1 MRRVTLRWNL
11 SSLQGSKEISNIL
24 KIVDS
29 VEVLSHLSVTGNGVL
44 QLAEIRLKEDK
55 TLDDI
60 SEISWLEVIE
70 VLEEEDDSVVV
81 SLLCTHPFAE
91 SAIELSN
98 IQVYPPYG
106 IDSVRGMEIRMSG
119 LSDSIRR
126 FVSTLRVVIPP
137 DKISVNSIRDSE
149 RNGWTDGLTEKQK
162 EVISYAIGRGYFEP
176 DSKVK
181 LKDIAEGL
189 GMARSTLGEHMKR
202 AEYEIMKK
210 VAEDLD

>member
-55 TLDDI
+55 TLEDI

-70 VLEEEDDSVVV
+70 VLEEEEDSVVV
-81 SLLCTHPFAE
+81 SLLCTHPFAK

-119 LSDSIRR
+119 LSDSVRK

-137 DKISVNSIRDSE
+137 DKISVNSIRDPK

-176 DSKVK
+176 DSKIK

>member
-1 MRRVTLRWNL
+1 M
-11 SSLQGSKEISNIL
+11 
-24 KIVDS
+24 
-29 VEVLSHLSVTGNGVL
+29 
-44 QLAEIRLKEDK
+44 KEDK
-55 TLDDI
+55 TLEDI
-60 SEISWLEVIE
+60 SEISWLEVGE
-70 VLEEEDDSVVV
+70 VLEEEHDSVVV
-81 SLLCTHPFAE
+81 SLLCTHSFAK

-119 LSDSIRR
+119 LSDSVRR
-126 FVSTLRVVIPP
+126 FVSILRVVLRR
-137 DKISVNSIRDSE
+137 DKLSVNSFRDPE
-149 RNGWTDGLTEKQK
+149 RNGWTDGLTKKQK

-176 DSKVK
+176 DSKIK

>member
-29 VEVLSHLSVTGNGVL
+29 VEVLSHLSFTGNGVL

-91 SAIELSN
+91 SAIDLSN

-119 LSDSIRR
+119 LSDSVRR

-176 DSKVK
+176 DSKIK

>member
-11 SSLQGSKEISNIL
+11 SSLRGSKEISKILNIVES
-24 KIVDS
+24 I
-29 VEVLSHLSVTGNGVL
+29 EVLSHLSVTKEGVV
-44 QLAEIRLKEDK
+44 QLAEIRLKEGK
-55 TLDDI
+55 KLQDI
-60 SEISWLEVIE
+60 SEIDWLEVIE
-70 VLEEEDDSVVV
+70 VLEEEEDSLVV
-81 SLLCTHPFAE
+81 SLLCTHSFAK

-119 LSDSIRR
+119 LSDSVRR
-126 FVSTLRVVIPP
+126 FVSILRVVLPP
-137 DKISVNSIRDSE
+137 DKIS
-149 RNGWTDGLTEKQK
+149 GWTDGLTDKQK
-162 EVISYAIGRGYFEP
+162 EVISYAIRSGYFEP
-176 DSKVK
+176 DSKIK

>member
-29 VEVLSHLSVTGNGVL
+29 IEVLSHLSVTSSGVL

-55 TLDDI
+55 TLEDI
-60 SEISWLEVIE
+60 SEIGWLEVVE
-70 VLEEEDDSVVV
+70 VLEEEDDSLVV
-81 SLLCTHPFAE
+81 SLLCTHSFAK

-119 LSDSIRR
+119 LSDSVRR
-126 FVSTLRVVIPP
+126 FVSILRVVLPL
-137 DKISVNSIRDSE
+137 IR
-149 RNGWTDGLTEKQK
+149 
-162 EVISYAIGRGYFEP
+162 
-176 DSKVK
+176 
-181 LKDIAEGL
+181 
-189 GMARSTLGEHMKR
+189 
-202 AEYEIMKK
+202 
-210 VAEDLD
+210 

>member
-29 VEVLSHLSVTGNGVL
+29 IEVLSHLSVTSKGVL
-44 QLAEIRLKEDK
+44 QLAEVRLKENK
-55 TLDDI
+55 TLEDV
-60 SEISWLEVIE
+60 SEISWLEVVE
-70 VLEEEDDSVVV
+70 VLEEEEDSVVV
-81 SLLCTHPFAE
+81 SLLCTHSFAK

-119 LSDSIRR
+119 LSDSVRR
-126 FVSTLRVVIPP
+126 FVSILRVVLPP

-162 EVISYAIGRGYFEP
+162 EVISYAIKTGYFEP
-176 DSKVK
+176 DSKIK

-210 VAEDLD
+210 VAEDID

>member
-70 VLEEEDDSVVV
+70 VLEEEEDSVVV
-81 SLLCTHPFAE
+81 SLLCTHHFAK

-119 LSDSIRR
+119 LSDSVRR

-149 RNGWTDGLTEKQK
+149 RNGWTDGLTKKQK

-176 DSKVK
+176 DSKIK

>member
-11 SSLQGSKEISNIL
+11 SSLQGAEEISNIL

-70 VLEEEDDSVVV
+70 VLEEEEDSVVV
-81 SLLCTHPFAE
+81 SLLCTHHFAK

-119 LSDSIRR
+119 LSDSVGR

-137 DKISVNSIRDSE
+137 DKISVNSIRDPK

-176 DSKVK
+176 DSKIK

-202 AEYEIMKK
+202 SEYEIMKK

>member
-11 SSLQGSKEISNIL
+11 SSLQGAEEISNIL

-70 VLEEEDDSVVV
+70 VLEEEEDSVVV
-81 SLLCTHPFAE
+81 SLLCTHHFAK

-119 LSDSIRR
+119 LSDSVRR

-149 RNGWTDGLTEKQK
+149 RNGWTDGLTKKQK
-162 EVISYAIGRGYFEP
+162 DLITYAI
-176 DSKVK
+176 
-181 LKDIAEGL
+181 
-189 GMARSTLGEHMKR
+189 
-202 AEYEIMKK
+202 
-210 VAEDLD
+210 

>member
-24 KIVDS
+24 NIVES
-29 VEVLSHLSVTGNGVL
+29 IEVLSHLSVTSDG
-44 QLAEIRLKEDK
+44 
-55 TLDDI
+55 
-60 SEISWLEVIE
+60 
-70 VLEEEDDSVVV
+70 VLEEESDYVVV
-81 SLLCTHPFAE
+81 SLLCTHSFAK

-119 LSDSIRR
+119 LSDSVRR
-126 FVSTLRVVIPP
+126 FVSILRVVLPP
-137 DKISVNSIRDSE
+137 DKISVNSIRDPE
-149 RNGWTDGLTEKQK
+149 RNGWTDGLTKKQK

-176 DSKVK
+176 DSKIK

>member
-29 VEVLSHLSVTGNGVL
+29 IEVLSHLSVTQEGVL
-44 QLAEIRLKEDK
+44 QLAEIRLKENK
-55 TLDDI
+55 KLEDI
-60 SEISWLEVIE
+60 SEISWLEVREI
-70 VLEEEDDSVVV
+70 LEEEDDSFVV
-81 SLLCTHPFAE
+81 SLLCSHQFAK

-106 IDSVRGMEIRMSG
+106 IDSVRGMELRMSG
-119 LSDSIRR
+119 LSDSVGR
-126 FVSTLRVVIPP
+126 FVSILRVVLPP
-137 DKISVNSIRDSE
+137 DKISVNSIRNAE
-149 RNGWTDGLTEKQK
+149 RSGWTDGLTDKQK
-162 EVISYAIGRGYFEP
+162 QVISYAIRNGYFDP
-176 DSKVK
+176 DSKIK